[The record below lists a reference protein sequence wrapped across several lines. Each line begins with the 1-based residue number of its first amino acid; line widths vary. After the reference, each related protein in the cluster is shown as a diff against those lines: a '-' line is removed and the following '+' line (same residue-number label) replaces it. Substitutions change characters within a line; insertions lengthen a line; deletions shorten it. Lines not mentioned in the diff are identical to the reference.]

1 MSINEYSE
9 GAVASLSAVANYI
22 ESYSESSNGS
32 LNDNPATTLE
42 AGARAGTGARGAA
55 VTSSPLI
62 IEPQELSP
70 QARLDMYI
78 AVAARASDLHVM
90 ETAIGMALRTI
101 RAIENASISSTMP
114 TAAKLKTCETPILN
128 LALEFAAKSPEWRAL
143 IVQMMIENVATGSGH
158 LSINRAKQVLKE
170 IAKRAPFKNLVSEL
184 KVEAT
189 PPSSDSFSASSDS
202 LSASSDSFSSAPS
215 RALSST
221 PSRASSNPRIA
232 SKRSL
237 AAIYLLGWL
246 KHEKAIEPLVEAFET
261 ANEEQQAAIVEM
273 LQEHYSHKLPFYL
286 KWRCANRQS
295 PTPALQLLMNL
306 LQFET

>member
-22 ESYSESSNGS
+22 ESYSDSTSA
-32 LNDNPATTLE
+32 AT
-42 AGARAGTGARGAA
+42 GAA

-101 RAIENASISSTMP
+101 RAIANASISSTMP

-128 LALEFAAKSPEWRAL
+128 LVLEFAAKSPEWRAL

-202 LSASSDSFSSAPS
+202 FSSAPS

-221 PSRASSNPRIA
+221 SSRASSNPRIA

-246 KHEKAIEPLVEAFET
+246 KHEKAIEPLVEAFEA

>member
-22 ESYSESSNGS
+22 ESYSETSTS
-32 LNDNPATTLE
+32 A
-42 AGARAGTGARGAA
+42 AAAAA

-101 RAIENASISSTMP
+101 RAIANASISSTMP

-184 KVEAT
+184 KVDAT
-189 PPSSDSFSASSDS
+189 PPSPDSFSASSDS
-202 LSASSDSFSSAPS
+202 LSSSSDWFSSAPS

-221 PSRASSNPRIA
+221 SSRASSSQRIA

-246 KHEKAIEPLVEAFET
+246 KHEKAIEPLVEAFEA
-261 ANEEQQAAIVEM
+261 ANDEQQAAIVEM

>member
-22 ESYSESSNGS
+22 ESYSESSTS
-32 LNDNPATTLE
+32 SA
-42 AGARAGTGARGAA
+42 TGAS
-55 VTSSPLI
+55 VTSSPLL

-78 AVAARASDLHVM
+78 AVAARAADLHVM

-128 LALEFAAKSPEWRAL
+128 LVLEFAAKSPDWRAL

-170 IAKRAPFKNLVSEL
+170 IAKRAPFQNLVSEL
-184 KVEAT
+184 KVEAG
-189 PPSSDSFSASSDS
+189 PPSTDSFSPT
-202 LSASSDSFSSAPS
+202 PS

-221 PSRASSNPRIA
+221 SSRAASSPLVA
-232 SKRSL
+232 SNRSL

-246 KHEKAIEPLVEAFET
+246 KHEKAIEPLVEAFEAAT
-261 ANEEQQAAIVEM
+261 VEQQAAIVEM
-273 LQEHYSHKLPFYL
+273 LKEHYSHKLPFYL

-295 PTPALQLLMNL
+295 PTPALKMLMYL
-306 LQFET
+306 LQFEA

>member
-9 GAVASLSAVANYI
+9 GAIASLSAVANYI
-22 ESYSESSNGS
+22 ESYSESGNSS
-32 LNDNPATTLE
+32 LSDNPATALE
-42 AGARAGTGARGAA
+42 ARARAGAGAGAGAGARGAA
-55 VTSSPLI
+55 VTSTPLI

-70 QARLDMYI
+70 RDRLDMYI

-189 PPSSDSFSASSDS
+189 PPSP
-202 LSASSDSFSSAPS
+202 DSFSSTSSRAPS
-215 RALSST
+215 SPL
-221 PSRASSNPRIA
+221 IA

-246 KHEKAIEPLVEAFET
+246 KHEKAIEPLVEAFEA
-261 ANEEQQAAIVEM
+261 ANNEQQAAIVEM

-295 PTPALQLLMNL
+295 PTPALQLLMHL
-306 LQFET
+306 LQFER

>member
-22 ESYSESSNGS
+22 ESYSDSTSV
-32 LNDNPATTLE
+32 AT
-42 AGARAGTGARGAA
+42 GAA

-78 AVAARASDLHVM
+78 AVAARAADLHVM

-101 RAIENASISSTMP
+101 RAIANASISSTMP

-128 LALEFAAKSPEWRAL
+128 LVLEFAAKSPEWRAL

-184 KVEAT
+184 KVEAA
-189 PPSSDSFSASSDS
+189 PPSSDSFSSTPSS
-202 LSASSDSFSSAPS
+202 
-215 RALSST
+215 ALSST
-221 PSRASSNPRIA
+221 SSRAPSSPLMA

-246 KHEKAIEPLVEAFET
+246 KHEKAIEPLVEAFEA

-295 PTPALQLLMNL
+295 PTPALQLLMHL

>member
-22 ESYSESSNGS
+22 ESYGESSNGS
-32 LNDNPATTLE
+32 LNDNPATALE
-42 AGARAGTGARGAA
+42 AGATAGTGTRGA
-55 VTSSPLI
+55 VSTSSPLI

-170 IAKRAPFKNLVSEL
+170 IAKRAPFKSLVSEL
-184 KVEAT
+184 KVDAT
-189 PPSSDSFSASSDS
+189 PPSPDTPSSKPDS
-202 LSASSDSFSSAPS
+202 LSSAPI
-215 RALSST
+215 RTLAST
-221 PSRASSNPRIA
+221 PSRAHSSPLMA

-246 KHEKAIEPLVEAFET
+246 KHEKAIEPLVEAFEA
-261 ANEEQQAAIVEM
+261 ANDEQQAAIVEM

-295 PTPALQLLMNL
+295 PTPALQLLMHL

>member
-9 GAVASLSAVANYI
+9 GTVASLSAVANYI
-22 ESYSESSNGS
+22 ESYSDSNS
-32 LNDNPATTLE
+32 AAT
-42 AGARAGTGARGAA
+42 GAA
-55 VTSSPLI
+55 VSTSSPLI

-78 AVAARASDLHVM
+78 AVAARAADLHVM
-90 ETAIGMALRTI
+90 ETAMGMALRTI
-101 RAIENASISSTMP
+101 RAIKNASISSTMP

-128 LALEFAAKSPEWRAL
+128 LVLEFAAKSPEWRAL

-184 KVEAT
+184 KIEAA
-189 PPSSDSFSASSDS
+189 PPPPDSF
-202 LSASSDSFSSAPS
+202 
-215 RALSST
+215 SST
-221 PSRASSNPRIA
+221 PSRELSSTSSREPSSTSNREPSSASSREPSSSLIA

-246 KHEKAIEPLVEAFET
+246 KHEKAIEPLVEAFEA
-261 ANEEQQAAIVEM
+261 ANVEQQAAIVEM

-295 PTPALQLLMNL
+295 PTPALQLLMHL

>member
-22 ESYSESSNGS
+22 ESYSDSNS
-32 LNDNPATTLE
+32 AAT
-42 AGARAGTGARGAA
+42 GAA

-70 QARLDMYI
+70 QARLDMYV
-78 AVAARASDLHVM
+78 AVAARAADLHVM

-101 RAIENASISSTMP
+101 RAIKSASISSTMP

-128 LALEFAAKSPEWRAL
+128 LVLEFAAKSPEWRAL

-184 KVEAT
+184 KIEAA
-189 PPSSDSFSASSDS
+189 PPSP
-202 LSASSDSFSSAPS
+202 DSFSSTPS
-215 RALSST
+215 GVLSST
-221 PSRASSNPRIA
+221 SSSASSSTSSRAPSTSLIA

-246 KHEKAIEPLVEAFET
+246 KHEKAIEPLVEAFEA

-295 PTPALQLLMNL
+295 PTPALQLLMHL

>member
-9 GAVASLSAVANYI
+9 GMVVSLSAVATYI
-22 ESYSESSNGS
+22 GSPAAGS
-32 LNDNPATTLE
+32 L
-42 AGARAGTGARGAA
+42 
-55 VTSSPLI
+55 SSSTLI

-78 AVAARASDLHVM
+78 SVAARATDLHVM

-101 RAIENASISSTMP
+101 RSIQNASISSTMP

-143 IVQMMIENVATGSGH
+143 IVQMMIENVGTGSGH

-170 IAKRAPFKNLVSEL
+170 IAKRAPFNNLLSEI
-184 KVEAT
+184 KI
-189 PPSSDSFSASSDS
+189 S
-202 LSASSDSFSSAPS
+202 
-215 RALSST
+215 
-221 PSRASSNPRIA
+221 A

-237 AAIYLLGWL
+237 AAIHLLGWL
-246 KHEKAIEPLVEAFET
+246 KHEKAIEPLVEAFEA
-261 ANEEQQAAIVEM
+261 ANNEQQTAIVEM
-273 LQEHYSHKLPFYL
+273 LKEHYSHKLPFYL

-295 PTPALQLLMNL
+295 PTPALTKLMRL
-306 LQFET
+306 LQFEA

>member
-9 GAVASLSAVANYI
+9 GTVASLSAVANYI
-22 ESYSESSNGS
+22 ESYSDSNS
-32 LNDNPATTLE
+32 AAT
-42 AGARAGTGARGAA
+42 GAA
-55 VTSSPLI
+55 VGTSSPLI

-78 AVAARASDLHVM
+78 AVAARAADLHVM
-90 ETAIGMALRTI
+90 ETAMGMALRTI
-101 RAIENASISSTMP
+101 RAIKNASISSTMP

-128 LALEFAAKSPEWRAL
+128 LVLEFAAKSPEWRAL

-184 KVEAT
+184 KIEAA
-189 PPSSDSFSASSDS
+189 PPSP
-202 LSASSDSFSSAPS
+202 DSFSSTPS
-215 RALSST
+215 SILSST
-221 PSRASSNPRIA
+221 SSSASSSASSRAPSTSLIA

-261 ANEEQQAAIVEM
+261 ANDEQQAAIVEM

-295 PTPALQLLMNL
+295 PTPALQLLMHL

>member
-22 ESYSESSNGS
+22 ESYSESGNSS
-32 LNDNPATTLE
+32 LSDNPATALE
-42 AGARAGTGARGAA
+42 ARARAGAGARGAA
-55 VTSSPLI
+55 VTSTPLI

-70 QARLDMYI
+70 RDRLDMYI

-189 PPSSDSFSASSDS
+189 PPSPDS
-202 LSASSDSFSSAPS
+202 LSSSPDSFSSTSSRAPS
-215 RALSST
+215 SPL
-221 PSRASSNPRIA
+221 IA

-246 KHEKAIEPLVEAFET
+246 KHEKAIEPLVEAFEA
-261 ANEEQQAAIVEM
+261 ANNEQQAAIVEM

-295 PTPALQLLMNL
+295 PTPALQLLMHL
-306 LQFET
+306 LQFER

>member
-9 GAVASLSAVANYI
+9 GAVASLSVVANYI
-22 ESYSESSNGS
+22 ESYSDSNS
-32 LNDNPATTLE
+32 A
-42 AGARAGTGARGAA
+42 AKGAA

-78 AVAARASDLHVM
+78 AVAARAADLHVM

-128 LALEFAAKSPEWRAL
+128 LVLEFAAKSPEWRAL
-143 IVQMMIENVATGSGH
+143 IVQMMIENVTTGSGH

-184 KVEAT
+184 KIEAA
-189 PPSSDSFSASSDS
+189 PPSPDSFSTTQSS
-202 LSASSDSFSSAPS
+202 AFSSTSSREPSSTSSRAPS
-215 RALSST
+215 SPL
-221 PSRASSNPRIA
+221 IA

-246 KHEKAIEPLVEAFET
+246 KHEKAIEPLVEAFEA

-295 PTPALQLLMNL
+295 PTPALKMLMHL
-306 LQFET
+306 LQFEA

>member
-42 AGARAGTGARGAA
+42 AGARAEAIARTGAEARGAA

-70 QARLDMYI
+70 QDRLDMYI

-184 KVEAT
+184 KVEVT
-189 PPSSDSFSASSDS
+189 PSSPDSLSSSTDSFSPP
-202 LSASSDSFSSAPS
+202 L
-215 RALSST
+215 
-221 PSRASSNPRIA
+221 SRASSSAQIT

-295 PTPALQLLMNL
+295 PTPALQLLMHL
-306 LQFET
+306 LQFER

>member
-22 ESYSESSNGS
+22 ESYSDSNSSLS
-32 LNDNPATTLE
+32 DNPTTALE
-42 AGARAGTGARGAA
+42 AGARAAGS
-55 VTSSPLI
+55 TSSPFI

-78 AVAARASDLHVM
+78 AVAARAADLHVM

-184 KVEAT
+184 KIEAT
-189 PPSSDSFSASSDS
+189 PPSPDSFSTTQSSAFS
-202 LSASSDSFSSAPS
+202 SASSRDPSSTSSRELPSTHSRAPS
-215 RALSST
+215 SPL
-221 PSRASSNPRIA
+221 IA

-246 KHEKAIEPLVEAFET
+246 KHEKAIEPLVEAFEA

-295 PTPALQLLMNL
+295 PTPALKMLMHL
-306 LQFET
+306 LQFEA

>member
-22 ESYSESSNGS
+22 ESYSDSTSA
-32 LNDNPATTLE
+32 AT
-42 AGARAGTGARGAA
+42 GAA

-78 AVAARASDLHVM
+78 AVAARAADLHVM

-128 LALEFAAKSPEWRAL
+128 LVLEFAAKSPEWRAL
-143 IVQMMIENVATGSGH
+143 IVQMMIENVTTGSGH

-184 KVEAT
+184 KIEAA
-189 PPSSDSFSASSDS
+189 PPSPDSFSTTQSS
-202 LSASSDSFSSAPS
+202 AFSSTSSREPSSTSSRAPS
-215 RALSST
+215 SPL
-221 PSRASSNPRIA
+221 IA

-246 KHEKAIEPLVEAFET
+246 KHEKAIEPLVEAFEA

-295 PTPALQLLMNL
+295 PTPALKMLMHL
-306 LQFET
+306 LQFEA

>member
-22 ESYSESSNGS
+22 ESYSDSTSA
-32 LNDNPATTLE
+32 AT
-42 AGARAGTGARGAA
+42 GAA

-70 QARLDMYI
+70 QDRLDKYI
-78 AVAARASDLHVM
+78 AVAARAADLHVM

-128 LALEFAAKSPEWRAL
+128 LVLEFAAKSPEWRAL
-143 IVQMMIENVATGSGH
+143 IVQMMIENVTTGSGH

-184 KVEAT
+184 KIEAA
-189 PPSSDSFSASSDS
+189 PPSPDSFSTTQSS
-202 LSASSDSFSSAPS
+202 AFSSTSS
-215 RALSST
+215 REPSST
-221 PSRASSNPRIA
+221 PSREPSSTSSRAPSSPLIA

-246 KHEKAIEPLVEAFET
+246 KHSAGSGRGRS
-261 ANEEQQAAIVEM
+261 AACC
-273 LQEHYSHKLPFYL
+273 SRTWARK
-286 KWRCANRQS
+286 
-295 PTPALQLLMNL
+295 
-306 LQFET
+306 

>member
-22 ESYSESSNGS
+22 ESYSDSNS
-32 LNDNPATTLE
+32 A
-42 AGARAGTGARGAA
+42 ATGAA
-55 VTSSPLI
+55 TSSSPLI

-78 AVAARASDLHVM
+78 AVAARAADLHVM

-101 RAIENASISSTMP
+101 RAIKNASISSTMP

-184 KVEAT
+184 KIEAA
-189 PPSSDSFSASSDS
+189 PPSPESCSSTH
-202 LSASSDSFSSAPS
+202 SSEFSSTS
-215 RALSST
+215 N
-221 PSRASSNPRIA
+221 RASSSPLIA

-246 KHEKAIEPLVEAFET
+246 KHEKAIEPLVEAFEA

-273 LQEHYSHKLPFYL
+273 LREHYSHKLPFYL

-295 PTPALQLLMNL
+295 PTPALQLLMHL

>member
-22 ESYSESSNGS
+22 ESYSESGNSS
-32 LNDNPATTLE
+32 LSDNPATALE
-42 AGARAGTGARGAA
+42 ARARAGAGARGAA
-55 VTSSPLI
+55 VTSTPLI

-70 QARLDMYI
+70 RDRLDMYI

-170 IAKRAPFKNLVSEL
+170 IAKRAPFKNLISEL
-184 KVEAT
+184 KVEAA
-189 PPSSDSFSASSDS
+189 PPSPDS
-202 LSASSDSFSSAPS
+202 LSSSPDSFLSTSSRAASSP
-215 RALSST
+215 L
-221 PSRASSNPRIA
+221 IA

-246 KHEKAIEPLVEAFET
+246 KHEKAIEPLVEAFEA
-261 ANEEQQAAIVEM
+261 ANNEQQAAIVEM

-295 PTPALQLLMNL
+295 PTPALQLLMHL
-306 LQFET
+306 LQFER

>member
-22 ESYSESSNGS
+22 ESYSDSNSSLS
-32 LNDNPATTLE
+32 DNPTTALE
-42 AGARAGTGARGAA
+42 AGARAAA

-78 AVAARASDLHVM
+78 AVAARAADLHVM

-128 LALEFAAKSPEWRAL
+128 LVLEFAAKSPEWRAL
-143 IVQMMIENVATGSGH
+143 IVQMMIENVTTGSGH

-184 KVEAT
+184 KIEAA
-189 PPSSDSFSASSDS
+189 PPSPDSFSTTQSSAFS
-202 LSASSDSFSSAPS
+202 SASSRDPSSASS
-215 RALSST
+215 RAPSS
-221 PSRASSNPRIA
+221 PLIA

-246 KHEKAIEPLVEAFET
+246 KHEKAIEPLVEAFEA

-295 PTPALQLLMNL
+295 PTPALKMLMHL
-306 LQFET
+306 LQFEA